1 MDPNG
6 IKLFIKPARSP
17 LGHLYTP
24 SPNHHQH
31 NHHPLHNNNNTN
43 DNDDAVSIQTRF
55 DSPISFTHGEP
66 DLAFIKRPLS
76 TTRIAFMTSG
86 GDSQGMNAAIRAIVR
101 TAIAH
106 KCHPM
111 AIYDGFSGLIRGGP
125 EDIKEMSWDDV
136 AFLLSEVL
144 KCLMT
149 LFIVGRNGDSEFAV
163 SRVYG
168 AIGKVKGG

>member
-6 IKLFIKPARSP
+6 VKLYIKPARSP
-17 LGHLYTP
+17 LAQIHHP
-24 SPNHHQH
+24 SPSHYQQQTHQV
-31 NHHPLHNNNNTN
+31 

-66 DLAFIKRPLS
+66 DLGFIKRPLS
-76 TTRIAFMTSG
+76 TNRIAFMTSG

-111 AIYDGFSGLIRGGP
+111 AIYDGFAGLIRGGP
-125 EDIKEMSWDDV
+125 EDIQEMSWDDV
-136 AFLLSEVL
+136 AFLLSEVPYA
-144 KCLMT
+144 
-149 LFIVGRNGDSEFAV
+149 S
-163 SRVYG
+163 S
-168 AIGKVKGG
+168 

>member
-6 IKLFIKPARSP
+6 IKLYIKPARSP
-17 LGHLYTP
+17 LAHPIIHNP
-24 SPNHHQH
+24 SPSHL
-31 NHHPLHNNNNTN
+31 HPV

-66 DLAFIKRPLS
+66 DLGFIKKPLS
-76 TTRIAFMTSG
+76 TNRIAFMTSG

-111 AIYDGFSGLIRGGP
+111 AIYDGYAGMIRGGP
-125 EDIKEMSWDDV
+125 EDIQEMSWDDV
-136 AFLLSEVL
+136 AFLLSEV
-144 KCLMT
+144 
-149 LFIVGRNGDSEFAV
+149 
-163 SRVYG
+163 
-168 AIGKVKGG
+168 